1 MFLIEMCEF
10 PIGIINGILAKFTFK
25 GQSYRNKWERDDMIE
40 RAMNQIEKDMDV
52 VNIVK
57 VQQRLRTLERVLFNS
72 KQRAIFSLSRFNYLS
87 SESESS
93 DTDPEEE
100 KKVYEKAL

>member
-1 MFLIEMCEF
+1 
-10 PIGIINGILAKFTFK
+10 
-25 GQSYRNKWERDDMIE
+25 
-40 RAMNQIEKDMDV
+40 MNQIEKDMDV
-52 VNIVK
+52 VNLVK

-100 KKVYEKAL
+100 KKVYDRAYEIARDKKKSGAIYYEDMKKAKYVDVFSIFT